1 MSRSAPHKALRIVG
15 IVLVI
20 LLPVVLA
27 LWFAQIRAKAET
39 ADQLRLFSRLALQ
52 KTELVIREADEA
64 RDKARLYQGEVCSP
78 YHQQYLLGIVR
89 GLLYIDDLIYANGS
103 HFFCSTAVRR
113 VMGWQIP
120 AATYTKKPDIAIYYY
135 RETPFYPGYAMNYL
149 QRGHYVVVIN
159 PLSFSALIS
168 SDSNLAYQNEP
179 FFFRQQ
185 ERRS

>member
-20 LLPVVLA
+20 LLPVMLA

-64 RDKARLYQGEVCSP
+64 RDKARMYQGEVCSP

-103 HFFCSTAVRR
+103 HFFLLHCGTPRDGVANSGRNLYQKAGYRDLLLPR
-113 VMGWQIP
+113 NAFLPWLCDELS
-120 AATYTKKPDIAIYYY
+120 AA
-135 RETPFYPGYAMNYL
+135 R
-149 QRGHYVVVIN
+149 
-159 PLSFSALIS
+159 PLCGG
-168 SDSNLAYQNEP
+168 D
-179 FFFRQQ
+179 
-185 ERRS
+185 